1 MKELWTE
8 CNKDDPNVAHR
19 SPQSGFEGHIFEVK
33 EKLFIIGHPGCP
45 TSMFNENPHSVLNH
59 CTIQDN
65 TSAIIEFNDPALAF
79 TEIFLQYGGKI
90 QINRRIN
97 VPAPKAVTDLVLEGN
112 IFRADKPVATKILSV
127 FEKNEKKPFHE
138 LQAETTSMPSAK
150 KIKLSTPSPTP
161 ASPVPCAQFDS
172 VDQTARKVSGSSSDM
187 TLPESSGN
195 LVLHPSRPPL
205 TSECFKQ
212 KFSTSSSSDPSTSST
227 LLSIPSPPTLPLKEN
242 PLHAF
247 SSDQLEEIARHYGMQ
262 FVPKHPRISSS
273 KPCKSC
279 IYVLTHIHSLN

>member
-1 MKELWTE
+1 M
-8 CNKDDPNVAHR
+8 
-19 SPQSGFEGHIFEVK
+19 
-33 EKLFIIGHPGCP
+33 
-45 TSMFNENPHSVLNH
+45 
-59 CTIQDN
+59 
-65 TSAIIEFNDPALAF
+65 
-79 TEIFLQYGGKI
+79 
-90 QINRRIN
+90 NRRIN
-97 VPAPKAVTDLVLEGN
+97 VPAPKAVTELVLEGN
-112 IFRADKPVATKILSV
+112 RFRADKPVAIKTLSV
-127 FEKNEKKPFHE
+127 FEKNEKKPFPE

-161 ASPVPCAQFDS
+161 ASPVPCAQFDAD
-172 VDQTARKVSGSSSDM
+172 DQRARKLSGSSECYK
-187 TLPESSGN
+187 LKSS
-195 LVLHPSRPPL
+195 
-205 TSECFKQ
+205 TSC
-212 KFSTSSSSDPSTSST
+212 SSSSDPSTSST